1 MYMAKKPQI
10 WIDYFQFL
18 TKAGHI
24 TKTRQL
30 IDHALANLPITQHEL
45 LWEVV
50 VLWAEK
56 TPLAETGRQILARY
70 LQLQPKFK
78 DRYIQFLIDRNFT
91 DEAITRL
98 RAQNGPMRTD
108 DLCKLIS
115 TSADPKHESLICD
128 IAESTENKGTFYTYL
143 AEYYVR
149 GGKISRARS
158 AFENGLLK

>member
-18 TKAGHI
+18 AKAGHI

-70 LQLQPKFK
+70 LQL
-78 DRYIQFLIDRNFT
+78 
-91 DEAITRL
+91 
-98 RAQNGPMRTD
+98 
-108 DLCKLIS
+108 
-115 TSADPKHESLICD
+115 
-128 IAESTENKGTFYTYL
+128 
-143 AEYYVR
+143 
-149 GGKISRARS
+149 
-158 AFENGLLK
+158 